1 MVSEIITTVT
11 TAIGSFVSG
20 IGTTVVDFFNATVL
34 TADGKLTSIAT
45 WALVFLG
52 IGFGSMIFK
61 WVTNLIRR

>member
-1 MVSEIITTVT
+1 MVANIIQTVT
-11 TAIGSFVSG
+11 TAIGSFVTG
-20 IGTTVVDFFNATVL
+20 IGSSVVDFFNTTVL
-34 TADGKLTSIAT
+34 TAEGELTTFAT

>member
-1 MVSEIITTVT
+1 MVANIVQTVT
-11 TAIGSFVSG
+11 TAIGSFVTG
-20 IGTTVVDFFNATVL
+20 IGTSVVDFFNTTVL
-34 TADGKLTSIAT
+34 TADGELTTFAT

>member
-1 MVSEIITTVT
+1 MVANIVQTVT
-11 TAIGSFVSG
+11 SAIGSFVTG
-20 IGTTVVDFFNATVL
+20 IGTSVVDFFNTTVL
-34 TADGKLTSIAT
+34 TTDGELTTFAT